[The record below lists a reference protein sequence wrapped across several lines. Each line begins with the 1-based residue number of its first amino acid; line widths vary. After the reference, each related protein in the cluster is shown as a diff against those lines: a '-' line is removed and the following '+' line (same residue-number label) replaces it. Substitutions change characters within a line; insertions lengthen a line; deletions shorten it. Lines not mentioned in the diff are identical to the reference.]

1 MSEIVHEGDLL
12 EAIRQAYD
20 EMKDG
25 AADGTVTRAEVQ
37 ELMGFAEAKALRV
50 CKQLID
56 AGYLRPAWVHRVD
69 GWGIRRKRM
78 GYRWAVKPTA
88 EAQETHT

>member
-20 EMKDG
+20 
-25 AADGTVTRAEVQ
+25 DGTVTRAEVQ

-88 EAQETHT
+88 EAQESHT